1 MNQCKWARQQRWDFS
16 FLFCFSRLA
25 VAGPPLIIDI
35 FEKFWQTD
43 EKDGPA
49 WFIFGGEERQTRTD
63 FLLLWLLWV
72 KGGSRSV
79 QMQGFLVHNTPCC
92 FSSSSSILT
101 SSYIQEKQTYK
112 PKVYERYKSPVHCCN
127 WATKTKNGDPCQMSI
142 HSWWSWSKIKEK
154 YVIWKKSQLT
164 IKVTSKHRPIFFS
177 PNFKT

>member
-35 FEKFWQTD
+35 FEKFWQTE

-101 SSYIQEKQTYK
+101 SSYIQEKHTYK
-112 PKVYERYKSPVHCCN
+112 PKVYERYKSPLH
-127 WATKTKNGDPCQMSI
+127 WLTRTYK
-142 HSWWSWSKIKEK
+142 WWP
-154 YVIWKKSQLT
+154 L
-164 IKVTSKHRPIFFS
+164 
-177 PNFKT
+177 PNFHSFLMKLIYDQRKIWNLE

>member
-1 MNQCKWARQQRWDFS
+1 MHYISWSHEFIQKSIFHMYSIGRSNCFIRIFPQNDKDFFILNVNILFHVLYWDKLKRGKMNQCKWARQQRWDFS
-16 FLFCFSRLA
+16 FLFCFSCVA

-35 FEKFWQTD
+35 FEKFCQTD

-101 SSYIQEKQTYK
+101 SSYIQEKQT
-112 PKVYERYKSPVHCCN
+112 
-127 WATKTKNGDPCQMSI
+127 
-142 HSWWSWSKIKEK
+142 
-154 YVIWKKSQLT
+154 
-164 IKVTSKHRPIFFS
+164 
-177 PNFKT
+177 